1 MDGVATFRIV
11 AGPASSTAPKGLPLF
26 KATTY
31 VVRCSQRQLNRGRAG
46 DGDKSDLVIEGY
58 QKPRVDEN
66 GKPYIA
72 VIATSV
78 ASKNL
83 QAGRK
88 LEQLREDAGKAEDAY
103 NAACDQY
110 GEDSAQAT
118 APNAPATD
126 SHLTELSKFRGVEF
140 VLSVSSSDPGQF
152 EAWGLDEAGP
162 LATWTQNTMQ
172 GFRALGETLQA
183 GILNRVE
190 AEGPMQK
197 ITAASRKEEDL
208 CAGFYRSLPTET
220 MRETMQTMLS
230 KWAS

>member
-1 MDGVATFRIV
+1 VARRQADAKRVDQAIVPVALTYIRYLRGQSLIAKLTLIGQPQELAIVDGVATFRIV

-26 KATTY
+26 TATTY

-72 VIATSV
+72 VIATAV

-118 APNAPATD
+118 AAFKAFEGVKANLIKFLSGHP
-126 SHLTELSKFRGVEF
+126 ELK
-140 VLSVSSSDPGQF
+140 
-152 EAWGLDEAGP
+152 
-162 LATWTQNTMQ
+162 
-172 GFRALGETLQA
+172 
-183 GILNRVE
+183 
-190 AEGPMQK
+190 AE
-197 ITAASRKEEDL
+197 
-208 CAGFYRSLPTET
+208 
-220 MRETMQTMLS
+220 
-230 KWAS
+230 